1 MSTKQ
6 LEQIQIVQKL
16 FAIDRY
22 YVQARLSC
30 YVSTV
35 RSRCQSQ
42 SGPGPLSLS
51 CSAPICF
58 IEAVKL
64 LSGVARGQVLSGRQ
78 LVPSPLLHQPGEERG
93 GGLVTK

>member
-1 MSTKQ
+1 M
-6 LEQIQIVQKL
+6 EQTNCFEL
-16 FAIDRY
+16 AIDRY
-22 YVQARLSC
+22 YVQAELL
-30 YVSTV
+30 
-35 RSRCQSQ
+35 CQHSEVPVPE
-42 SGPGPLSLS
+42 SVWARPALSLS

>member
-1 MSTKQ
+1 MSAQ
-6 LEQIQIVQKL
+6 
-16 FAIDRY
+16 
-22 YVQARLSC
+22 C
-30 YVSTV
+30 
-35 RSRCQSQ
+35 
-42 SGPGPLSLS
+42 GPGARVSLGPAGPLSLSLS